1 MKAFNLTLLII
12 LISMFM
18 GSLVDLT
25 VEMVKSWEFLISVG
39 IMIGLMLVPASFLL
53 VELWEKIPQ
62 RSVRRLAA
70 GYNVGAALLVGWHAT
85 TVNVVGAHPVA
96 VALAERFSSFIFA
109 ALAALNALNILR
121 QERAFAVYDAVN
133 GVGVESTLSTLSLPF
148 WDAAGTKYSTNTSA
162 SKIRKQFSGK
172 NPTLLLVITRSF
184 REPRFEEQQK
194 VLERI
199 DAGTLHL
206 LIVVGSAAET
216 DRDGY
221 WLASDAAESLLGS
234 NTNFKLCFVGPKG
247 IICSV
252 HEEPISQES
261 VGLLTHALR
270 PTVKQITWT

>member
-1 MKAFNLTLLII
+1 
-12 LISMFM
+12 
-18 GSLVDLT
+18 
-25 VEMVKSWEFLISVG
+25 MVKSWESLISVG
-39 IMIGLMLVPASFLL
+39 VVIGLLLVPASYILSELL
-53 VELWEKIPQ
+53 EKIPL
-62 RSVRRLAA
+62 RSGVRRLAA
-70 GYNVGAALLVGWHAT
+70 GYNVAAALLVGWHAAT
-85 TVNVVGAHPVA
+85 MNVAPTVGAA
-96 VALAERFSSFIFA
+96 AEQGLSFFFA

-162 SKIRKQFSGK
+162 SKIRKQFSGT

-194 VLERI
+194 VLEGI

-234 NTNFKLCFVGPKG
+234 NANFKLYFVRPGG

-252 HEEPISQES
+252 HEKPISQES
-261 VGLLTHALR
+261 VGLLTGCR
-270 PTVKQITWT
+270 GR